1 MIHESGI
8 PKRLWVYNK
17 ETGSLLKKTLEFK
30 EATHETWYQD
40 FGGHNTYDPYY
51 IDEDKDA
58 LVDRVHKGLATE
70 LQETLHHSEKLLNFI
85 RKLTR
90 KV

>member
-1 MIHESGI
+1 
-8 PKRLWVYNK
+8 
-17 ETGSLLKKTLEFK
+17 LLKKTLEFK
-30 EATHETWYQD
+30 EATHESWYQD
-40 FGGHNTYDPYY
+40 FGGHNTYDPFY

-58 LVDRVHKGLATE
+58 LVERVHAMLAGE
-70 LQETLHHSEKLLNFI
+70 LQETLTHSEKLLNLI